1 MLLSVFWVKQ
11 LSLDFYKWNKKAFL
25 VACLEVNMALLNYF
39 LRKKENQV
47 TTASKAKERLQII
60 VAHERN
66 SRNKQPDYLPQ
77 LTEDIL
83 QVLRKYIQV
92 SDKSLSINLD
102 NKDGELS
109 VLELN
114 IELYDESNTD

>member
-1 MLLSVFWVKQ
+1 
-11 LSLDFYKWNKKAFL
+11 
-25 VACLEVNMALLNYF
+25 MALLDYF
-39 LRKKENQV
+39 LRKKEKQV

-83 QVLRKYIQV
+83 AVLRKYIHV
-92 SDKSLSINLD
+92 SDESFSINLD
-102 NKDGELS
+102 NKDGDLN

-114 IELYDESNTD
+114 IELHEEKNTE

>member
-1 MLLSVFWVKQ
+1 
-11 LSLDFYKWNKKAFL
+11 
-25 VACLEVNMALLNYF
+25 MALLDYF
-39 LRKKENQV
+39 LRKKEKQV

-83 QVLRKYIQV
+83 AVLRKYVQV

-102 NKDGELS
+102 NKDGDLN

-114 IELYDESNTD
+114 IELQDENSID

>member
-1 MLLSVFWVKQ
+1 V
-11 LSLDFYKWNKKAFL
+11 
-25 VACLEVNMALLNYF
+25 ALLDYF
-39 LRKKENQV
+39 LQKKGKQV

-66 SRNKQPDYLPQ
+66 SRHKQPDYLPQ

-83 QVLRKYIQV
+83 NVLRKYIKV
-92 SDKSLSINLD
+92 SDENFSINLD
-102 NKDGELS
+102 KKEGNLN

-114 IELYDESNTD
+114 IELHDEKSTD

>member
-1 MLLSVFWVKQ
+1 
-11 LSLDFYKWNKKAFL
+11 
-25 VACLEVNMALLNYF
+25 MALLDYF
-39 LRKKENQV
+39 LRKKDKPV

-60 VAHERN
+60 VAHERQ

-83 QVLRKYIQV
+83 EVLRKYIQV
-92 SDKSLSINLD
+92 SDESFSIKLD
-102 NKDGELS
+102 NKDGDLN

-114 IELYDESNTD
+114 IELHDEQKKA

>member
-1 MLLSVFWVKQ
+1 
-11 LSLDFYKWNKKAFL
+11 
-25 VACLEVNMALLNYF
+25 MALLDYF
-39 LRKKENQV
+39 LRKKEKQV

-83 QVLRKYIQV
+83 NVLRKYINV
-92 SDKSLSINLD
+92 TDESFSINLD
-102 NKDGELS
+102 KKDGDLN

-114 IELYDESNTD
+114 IELHDEHVT

>member
-1 MLLSVFWVKQ
+1 
-11 LSLDFYKWNKKAFL
+11 
-25 VACLEVNMALLNYF
+25 MALLDYF
-39 LRKKENQV
+39 TRKKEKQV

-60 VAHERN
+60 VAHEHN

-83 QVLRKYIQV
+83 QVLRKYIKV
-92 SDKSLSINLD
+92 SDESFSINLD
-102 NKDGELS
+102 KKDGNLN

-114 IELYDESNTD
+114 IELHDEQSIN

>member
-1 MLLSVFWVKQ
+1 
-11 LSLDFYKWNKKAFL
+11 
-25 VACLEVNMALLNYF
+25 MALLDYF
-39 LRKKENQV
+39 LRKKEKQV

-83 QVLRKYIQV
+83 KVLRKYIKV
-92 SDKSLSINLD
+92 SDESFSINLD
-102 NKDGELS
+102 KKDGDLN

-114 IELYDESNTD
+114 IELHDEQNVS

>member
-1 MLLSVFWVKQ
+1 
-11 LSLDFYKWNKKAFL
+11 
-25 VACLEVNMALLNYF
+25 MALLDYF
-39 LRKKENQV
+39 LRKKEKQV

-66 SRNKQPDYLPQ
+66 NRNQQPDYLPQ

-83 QVLRKYIQV
+83 NVLRKYVQV

-102 NKDGELS
+102 NKGGELN

-114 IELYDESNTD
+114 IELQDENNPD

>member
-1 MLLSVFWVKQ
+1 
-11 LSLDFYKWNKKAFL
+11 
-25 VACLEVNMALLNYF
+25 MALLDYF
-39 LRKKENQV
+39 FKKEKQV

-83 QVLRKYIQV
+83 KVLRKYIKV
-92 SDKSLSINLD
+92 LDESFSINLD
-102 NKDGELS
+102 KKEGDLN

-114 IELYDESNTD
+114 IELHDELNKD

>member
-1 MLLSVFWVKQ
+1 
-11 LSLDFYKWNKKAFL
+11 
-25 VACLEVNMALLNYF
+25 MALLDYF
-39 LRKKENQV
+39 LRKKEKQV

-66 SRNKQPDYLPQ
+66 GRNQQPDYLPQ

-83 QVLRKYIQV
+83 KVLRKYIQV
-92 SDKSLSINLD
+92 SDETFSINLD
-102 NKDGELS
+102 KKDGDLN

-114 IELYDESNTD
+114 IELHDELNKEK

>member
-1 MLLSVFWVKQ
+1 
-11 LSLDFYKWNKKAFL
+11 
-25 VACLEVNMALLNYF
+25 MALLDYF
-39 LRKKENQV
+39 LRKKEKQG

-66 SRNKQPDYLPQ
+66 NRNKQPDYLPQ

-83 QVLRKYIQV
+83 NVLRKYVQV

-102 NKDGELS
+102 NKGGELN

-114 IELYDESNTD
+114 IELQDENNPD

>member
-1 MLLSVFWVKQ
+1 
-11 LSLDFYKWNKKAFL
+11 
-25 VACLEVNMALLNYF
+25 MALLDYF
-39 LRKKENQV
+39 FKKEKQV

-83 QVLRKYIQV
+83 KVLRKYIKV
-92 SDKSLSINLD
+92 SDESFSINLD
-102 NKDGELS
+102 KKEGDLN

-114 IELYDESNTD
+114 IELHDELNKD

>member
-1 MLLSVFWVKQ
+1 
-11 LSLDFYKWNKKAFL
+11 
-25 VACLEVNMALLNYF
+25 MALLDYF
-39 LRKKENQV
+39 LRKKEKQV

-83 QVLRKYIQV
+83 KVLRKYIKV
-92 SDKSLSINLD
+92 SDESFSINLD
-102 NKDGELS
+102 KKDGDLN

-114 IELYDESNTD
+114 IEVHDEKNAN

>member
-1 MLLSVFWVKQ
+1 
-11 LSLDFYKWNKKAFL
+11 
-25 VACLEVNMALLNYF
+25 MALFDYF
-39 LRKKENQV
+39 LRKKQQV

-114 IELYDESNTD
+114 IELYDENNTE

>member
-1 MLLSVFWVKQ
+1 
-11 LSLDFYKWNKKAFL
+11 
-25 VACLEVNMALLNYF
+25 MALFDYF
-39 LRKKENQV
+39 LRKKEQQV

-114 IELYDESNTD
+114 IELYDENNTE

>member
-1 MLLSVFWVKQ
+1 
-11 LSLDFYKWNKKAFL
+11 
-25 VACLEVNMALLNYF
+25 MALLDYF
-39 LRKKENQV
+39 LRKKEKQV
-47 TTASKAKERLQII
+47 KTASKAKERLQII

-83 QVLRKYIQV
+83 QVLRKYIKV
-92 SDKSLSINLD
+92 SDESFSINLD
-102 NKDGELS
+102 KKDGDLN

-114 IELYDESNTD
+114 IELHDEQSTN

>member
-1 MLLSVFWVKQ
+1 
-11 LSLDFYKWNKKAFL
+11 
-25 VACLEVNMALLNYF
+25 MALFDYF
-39 LRKKENQV
+39 LHKKEQQV

-92 SDKSLSINLD
+92 SDKSL
-102 NKDGELS
+102 
-109 VLELN
+109 LN
-114 IELYDESNTD
+114 IELYDENNTE

>member
-1 MLLSVFWVKQ
+1 
-11 LSLDFYKWNKKAFL
+11 
-25 VACLEVNMALLNYF
+25 MALLDYF
-39 LRKKENQV
+39 LRKKEKQV

-83 QVLRKYIQV
+83 KVLRKYIKV
-92 SDKSLSINLD
+92 SDESFSINLD
-102 NKDGELS
+102 KKDGELN

-114 IELYDESNTD
+114 IELHDEQKTG

>member
-1 MLLSVFWVKQ
+1 
-11 LSLDFYKWNKKAFL
+11 
-25 VACLEVNMALLNYF
+25 MALLDYF
-39 LRKKENQV
+39 LRKKDKPV

-66 SRNKQPDYLPQ
+66 SRNTQPDYLPQ

-83 QVLRKYIQV
+83 AVLRKYVQV
-92 SDKSLSINLD
+92 SDNSLSINLD
-102 NKDGELS
+102 NKNGDLN

-114 IELYDESNTD
+114 IELQDENDKA

>member
-1 MLLSVFWVKQ
+1 
-11 LSLDFYKWNKKAFL
+11 
-25 VACLEVNMALLNYF
+25 MALLNYF
-39 LRKKENQV
+39 LRKKEKQV

-66 SRNKQPDYLPQ
+66 NRNKQPDYLPQ

-83 QVLRKYIQV
+83 NVLRKYVQI

-102 NKDGELS
+102 NKGGELN

-114 IELYDESNTD
+114 IELQDENNPD

>member
-1 MLLSVFWVKQ
+1 
-11 LSLDFYKWNKKAFL
+11 
-25 VACLEVNMALLNYF
+25 MALLDYF
-39 LRKKENQV
+39 LRKKEKQV

-83 QVLRKYIQV
+83 NVLRKYIKV
-92 SDKSLSINLD
+92 SDETFSINLD
-102 NKDGELS
+102 KKDGDLN

-114 IELYDESNTD
+114 IELHDDKITD

>member
-1 MLLSVFWVKQ
+1 
-11 LSLDFYKWNKKAFL
+11 
-25 VACLEVNMALLNYF
+25 MALLDYF
-39 LRKKENQV
+39 TRKKEKQV

-66 SRNKQPDYLPQ
+66 SRHKQPDYLPQ

-83 QVLRKYIQV
+83 QVLRKYIKV
-92 SDKSLSINLD
+92 SDESFSINLD
-102 NKDGELS
+102 KKDGNLN

-114 IELYDESNTD
+114 IELHDEQSIN

>member
-1 MLLSVFWVKQ
+1 
-11 LSLDFYKWNKKAFL
+11 
-25 VACLEVNMALLNYF
+25 MALVDYF
-39 LRKKENQV
+39 LRKKEHQV

-66 SRNKQPDYLPQ
+66 GRNKQPDYLPQ

-83 QVLRKYIQV
+83 HVLRKYIQV

-102 NKDGELS
+102 NKGGDLN

-114 IELYDESNTD
+114 IELYDDSNAD

>member
-1 MLLSVFWVKQ
+1 
-11 LSLDFYKWNKKAFL
+11 
-25 VACLEVNMALLNYF
+25 MALLDYF
-39 LRKKENQV
+39 LRKKDKPV

-66 SRNKQPDYLPQ
+66 SRHKQPDYLPQ

-83 QVLRKYIQV
+83 HVLRKYIKV
-92 SDKSLSINLD
+92 SDETFSINLD
-102 NKDGELS
+102 KKDGDLN

-114 IELYDESNTD
+114 IELHDEHNKES

>member
-1 MLLSVFWVKQ
+1 
-11 LSLDFYKWNKKAFL
+11 
-25 VACLEVNMALLNYF
+25 MALLDYF
-39 LRKKENQV
+39 LRKKEKQV

-66 SRNKQPDYLPQ
+66 NRNKQPDYLPQ

-83 QVLRKYIQV
+83 QVLRKYIKV
-92 SDKSLSINLD
+92 SDESFSINLD
-102 NKDGELS
+102 KKDGDLN

-114 IELYDESNTD
+114 IELHDDKSVK

>member
-1 MLLSVFWVKQ
+1 
-11 LSLDFYKWNKKAFL
+11 
-25 VACLEVNMALLNYF
+25 MALLDYF
-39 LRKKENQV
+39 LRKKEKQV

-83 QVLRKYIQV
+83 AVLRKYIKV
-92 SDKSLSINLD
+92 SDESFSINLD
-102 NKDGELS
+102 NKDGDLN

-114 IELYDESNTD
+114 IELHDDEKKK

>member
-1 MLLSVFWVKQ
+1 
-11 LSLDFYKWNKKAFL
+11 
-25 VACLEVNMALLNYF
+25 MALLDYF
-39 LRKKENQV
+39 LRKKEKQV

-83 QVLRKYIQV
+83 EVLRKYIKV
-92 SDKSLSINLD
+92 SDESFSINLD
-102 NKDGELS
+102 KKDGDLN

-114 IELYDESNTD
+114 IELHDEHSTN